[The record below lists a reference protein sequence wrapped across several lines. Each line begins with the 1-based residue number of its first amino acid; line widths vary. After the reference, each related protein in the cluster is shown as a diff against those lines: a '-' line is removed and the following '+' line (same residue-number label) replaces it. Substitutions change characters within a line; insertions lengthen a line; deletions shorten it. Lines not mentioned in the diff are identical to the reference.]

1 MYHNGRFVC
10 ISQVLEKLLVKYYG
24 VGDLLALKNLS
35 HVVSLGDA
43 LSTIELCIYRK
54 LTRACMK
61 KLIPDVL
68 HEYIEIN
75 ENQCLRFWV
84 DHMPKDKIRF
94 WIKKYMIFTLSNQ
107 TALNDHRSIELFYQN
122 KI

>member
-1 MYHNGRFVC
+1 VC
-10 ISQVLEKLLVKYYG
+10 VSQVLEKLLVKYYG

-35 HVVSLGDA
+35 HVVCLGDA

-75 ENQCLRFWV
+75 EN
-84 DHMPKDKIRF
+84 
-94 WIKKYMIFTLSNQ
+94 
-107 TALNDHRSIELFYQN
+107 
-122 KI
+122 